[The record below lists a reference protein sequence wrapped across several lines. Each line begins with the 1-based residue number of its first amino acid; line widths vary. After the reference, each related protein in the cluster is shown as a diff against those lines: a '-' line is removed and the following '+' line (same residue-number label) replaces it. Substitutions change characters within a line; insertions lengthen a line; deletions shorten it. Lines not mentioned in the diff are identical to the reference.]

1 MNVAESDTDVLVR
14 NLRTEAADIKQELRT
29 LNASVKVFVDIVE
42 SKRAFREMVQRIAAY
57 GALAVVGVLVAILI
71 WNVVTDIFWSM
82 VGGRP

>member
-1 MNVAESDTDVLVR
+1 MAESDTEVLVR
-14 NLRTEAADIKQELRT
+14 NLRTEAADIKQELQT

-57 GALAVVGVLVAILI
+57 GVLAIVGVLVAILV
-71 WNVVTDIFWSM
+71 WNVVTDFFWGM